1 MTNKRKYVIISLKL
15 KKERINKKMKIINY
29 TVELTKYNNK
39 GISTTQLNIL
49 SKEQY
54 DAINFIFTCKQ
65 RRFTRFI
72 CKLIVLYEKIID
84 RRN

>member
-1 MTNKRKYVIISLKL
+1 
-15 KKERINKKMKIINY
+15 MKIINY

-39 GISTTQLNIL
+39 DISVTQLNIL

-65 RRFTRFI
+65 G
-72 CKLIVLYEKIID
+72 
-84 RRN
+84 

>member
-1 MTNKRKYVIISLKL
+1 
-15 KKERINKKMKIINY
+15 MKIINY
-29 TVELTKYNNK
+29 MVELTKYNNK

-65 RRFTRFI
+65 RQFARFI

>member
-39 GISTTQLNIL
+39 GISVTQLNNMMLLIL
-49 SKEQY
+49 FSLVNK
-54 DAINFIFTCKQ
+54 DDLLDLSVN
-65 RRFTRFI
+65 
-72 CKLIVLYEKIID
+72 
-84 RRN
+84 